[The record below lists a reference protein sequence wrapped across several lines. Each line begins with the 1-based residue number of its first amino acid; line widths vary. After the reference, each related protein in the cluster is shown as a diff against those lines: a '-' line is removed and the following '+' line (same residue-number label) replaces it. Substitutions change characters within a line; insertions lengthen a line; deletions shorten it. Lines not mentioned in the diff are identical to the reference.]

1 MSPNGR
7 RAERP
12 GASIEELIIVVQRES
27 AAALSVAEAFLPD
40 AHRLRRVD
48 FPHRFPAP
56 DRLPG
61 GPVSGPRDG
70 PAAPLEITPAER
82 HGR

>member
-7 RAERP
+7 RGERP
-12 GASIEELIIVVQRES
+12 VASIEDLIVVVQRES

-40 AHRLRRVD
+40 ANRLRRVD
-48 FPHRFPAP
+48 FPRRFPAP
-56 DRLPG
+56 DRPAAEPPG
-61 GPVSGPRDG
+61 GTATEP
-70 PAAPLEITPAER
+70 